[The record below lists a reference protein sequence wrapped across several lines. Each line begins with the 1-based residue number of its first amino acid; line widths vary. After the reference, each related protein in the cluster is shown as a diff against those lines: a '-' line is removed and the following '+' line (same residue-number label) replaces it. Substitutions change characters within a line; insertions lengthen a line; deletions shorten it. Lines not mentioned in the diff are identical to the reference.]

1 MFGTRISLGK
11 KIKDE
16 AEKPFWISFADLMTA
31 LMVMF
36 LLVMS
41 VALLAVTKTV
51 SEEQRAAD
59 ARKDAINKIMDQVEE
74 AVQKD
79 PNKYSQCS
87 GIHVNRERQVIDF
100 GDCARF
106 DTASHQLSKEQSLLL
121 RAFIPHVLE
130 IANSELGKDWLK
142 RIVVEGFAD
151 KRGSYLLNLNLS
163 MQRSERVLCVLLA
176 KPDPGEIEM
185 SPQQHEDIRQLFL
198 VGGYSSNSQKD
209 TLEESRRIELRL
221 EFRSIKEPPRFSPP
235 VGEVNFGTCAL

>member
-1 MFGTRISLGK
+1 MLGTRITIGK
-11 KIKDE
+11 KLKDE

-51 SEEQRAAD
+51 SEDQRAAD
-59 ARKDAINKIMDQVEE
+59 ARKEAIEKLLDKVEHAALE
-74 AVQKD
+74 NPQF
-79 PNKYSQCS
+79 S
-87 GIHVNRERQVIDF
+87 GIHVNRDRQTVDF
-100 GDCARF
+100 GDRARF
-106 DTASHQLSKEQSLLL
+106 DTASYQLNKDQSRLL

-130 IANSELGKDWLK
+130 IANSELGNDWLK
-142 RIVVEGFAD
+142 RVVVEGFAD

-163 MQRSERVLCVLLA
+163 MQRSQRVLCVLLE
-176 KPDPGEIEM
+176 KPDAGEPEL
-185 SPQQHEDIRQLFL
+185 SPQQREDIRQLFL

-221 EFRSIKEPPRFSPP
+221 EFRGIKEPARSTPP
-235 VGEVNFGTCAL
+235 ISEFNFGTCAL

>member
-1 MFGTRISLGK
+1 MLGTRITIGK
-11 KIKDE
+11 KLKDE

-36 LLVMS
+36 LLVMN

-51 SEEQRAAD
+51 SEEQRTSD
-59 ARKDAINKIMDQVEE
+59 ARKDAIEKLMDKVEE
-74 AVQKD
+74 ATLKD
-79 PNKYSQCS
+79 PQKYSQCS
-87 GIHVNRERQVIDF
+87 GIHVNRDRQVIDF

-106 DTASHQLSKEQSLLL
+106 DTASHQLNNNQERLL

-130 IANSELGKDWLK
+130 IANSDLGKDWLT
-142 RIVVEGFAD
+142 RIVVESFAD

-163 MQRSERVLCVLLA
+163 MQRSRRVLCVLLA
-176 KPDPGEIEM
+176 KPDAGEVELT
-185 SPQQHEDIRQLFL
+185 PQQHEDIRQLFL

-221 EFRSIKEPPRFSPP
+221 EFRGIKETARSTTQAN
-235 VGEVNFGTCAL
+235 GENFGNCAL

>member
-1 MFGTRISLGK
+1 MFGFRATASK
-11 KIKDE
+11 KLKDE

-51 SEEQRAAD
+51 SEEQRLAGARREAIEKLLNQIEAASQHD
-59 ARKDAINKIMDQVEE
+59 DQF
-74 AVQKD
+74 Q
-79 PNKYSQCS
+79 
-87 GIHVNRERQVIDF
+87 GIHVNRDRQTIDF
-100 GDCARF
+100 GDRARF
-106 DTASHQLSKEQSLLL
+106 DTASHQLSKDQAQLL
-121 RAFIPHVLE
+121 RVFIPQVLA
-130 IANSELGKDWLK
+130 IANSDLGKDWLK

-163 MQRSERVLCVLLA
+163 LQRSQRVLCVLLA
-176 KPDPGEIEM
+176 KPEPGETEL
-185 SPQQHEDIRQLFL
+185 SPEQREAIRQLFL

-221 EFRSIKEPPRFSPP
+221 EFRGIKESPRQAVAPQEASI
-235 VGEVNFGTCAL
+235 GLCAL

>member
-1 MFGTRISLGK
+1 MFSPRFSSGK
-11 KIKDE
+11 KLKDE

-59 ARKDAINKIMDQVEE
+59 ARRDAIDKLLDQIEF
-74 AVQKD
+74 AAQND
-79 PNKYSQCS
+79 PQFT
-87 GIHVNRERQVIDF
+87 GINVNRDRQVVDF
-100 GDCARF
+100 GDRARF
-106 DTASHQLSKEQSLLL
+106 DTGSHQLKPDQARLL
-121 RAFIPHVLE
+121 RAFIPHVLDV
-130 IANSELGKDWLK
+130 ANSELGKDWLK

-163 MQRSERVLCVLLA
+163 MQRSQRVLCVLLA
-176 KPDPGEIEM
+176 KPDSGEAEL
-185 SPQQHEDIRQLFL
+185 SRQQHEDIRQLFL
-198 VGGYSSNSQKD
+198 VGGYSSNSQKE

-221 EFRSIKEPPRFSPP
+221 EFRGIKESARVTSNSD
-235 VGEVNFGTCAL
+235 ENFGVCAL

>member
-1 MFGTRISLGK
+1 MFGSRITFGK
-11 KIKDE
+11 KLKDE

-59 ARKDAINKIMDQVEE
+59 KRKDAIEQLLDKVEKAANDNPE
-74 AVQKD
+74 F
-79 PNKYSQCS
+79 S
-87 GIHVNRERQVIDF
+87 GIHVNRDRQTVDF
-100 GDCARF
+100 GDRARF
-106 DTASHQLSKEQSLLL
+106 DTASHQLNKDQARLL

-130 IANSELGKDWLK
+130 IANSELGNDWLK
-142 RIVVEGFAD
+142 RVVVEGFAD

-163 MQRSERVLCVLLA
+163 MQRSQRVLCVLLA
-176 KPDPGEIEM
+176 KPDIGE
-185 SPQQHEDIRQLFL
+185 SALSQQQRTDIRQLFL

-221 EFRSIKEPPRFSPP
+221 EFRGIKEEPRSIQSIS
-235 VGEVNFGTCAL
+235 EDNFGTCAI

>member
-1 MFGTRISLGK
+1 MFDSRIMRSK
-11 KIKDE
+11 KISDD

-51 SEEQRAAD
+51 SEEQRAAE
-59 ARKDAINKIMDQVEE
+59 AKRDAIDKLLEQVE
-74 AVQKD
+74 AAAQKD
-79 PNKYSQCS
+79 PQFA
-87 GIHVNRERQVIDF
+87 GIHVNRDRQVIDF
-100 GDCARF
+100 GDRARF
-106 DTASHQLSKEQSLLL
+106 DTASHQLNKDQARLL
-121 RAFIPHVLE
+121 RAFIPHVLD
-130 IANSELGKDWLK
+130 IANSDLGKDWLK

-163 MQRSERVLCVLLA
+163 MQRSQRVLCVLLA
-176 KPDPGEIEM
+176 KADVGETELT
-185 SPQQHEDIRQLFL
+185 PEQHEDIRQLFL

-221 EFRSIKEPPRFSPP
+221 EFRGTKEPPRTALSNT
-235 VGEVNFGTCAL
+235 EQNFGVCAL

>member
-1 MFGTRISLGK
+1 MLGTRITLGK
-11 KIKDE
+11 KLKDE

-59 ARKDAINKIMDQVEE
+59 ARKVAIEKLLDEVEQI
-74 AVQKD
+74 AKNNPQF
-79 PNKYSQCS
+79 S
-87 GIHVNRERQVIDF
+87 GIHVNRDSQTINF
-100 GDCARF
+100 GDRARF
-106 DTASHQLSKEQSLLL
+106 DTASHQLNLEQARLL
-121 RAFIPHVLE
+121 RAYIPHVLA
-130 IANSELGKDWLK
+130 IADSDLGKDWLK

-163 MQRSERVLCVLLA
+163 LQRSERVLCVLLA
-176 KPDPGEIEM
+176 KADFSETELSFGQREE
-185 SPQQHEDIRQLFL
+185 IRQLFL

-221 EFRSIKEPPRFSPP
+221 EFRGIKELSRIANPTT
-235 VGEVNFGTCAL
+235 EEDFGLCTLK